1 MGDPAGRP
9 YTLLSCCMSLDGYL
23 DDSSPHRLVLSSNAD
38 LDRVD
43 ELRARA
49 DAILV
54 GAATVRADNPRL
66 VVRSPARLERRL
78 REGRSPTPAKVMVT
92 ALAKLDPEAAFFTT
106 GDTDK
111 LVYCTD
117 DTAAGARAALGG
129 VATVVA
135 SGCPLRLDSL
145 VEDLHARGIRRLL
158 VEGGATVLSQLLAA
172 GLADEL
178 QLAVAPFFVGDSAAR
193 RFLDDGA
200 YPWNARRRAR
210 LAGTRVLDDVVLLR
224 YAVSDR
230 FDPDHWDTDDR
241 DTDDPGAADA

>member
-1 MGDPAGRP
+1 MADRGERP

-23 DDSSPHRLVLSSNAD
+23 DDSSPRRLILSSAAD

-66 VVRSPARLERRL
+66 VVRSPARVERRL
-78 REGRSPTPAKVMVT
+78 HEGRTPTPAKVTLT
-92 ALAKLDPEAAFFTT
+92 ALAKLDPGAAFFTT
-106 GDTDK
+106 GQTDK

-117 DTAAGARAALGG
+117 DTAAEAHAALDA

-135 SGCPLRLDSL
+135 AGHPLHLEAL
-145 VEDLHARGIRRLL
+145 LEDLHARGVRRLL

-178 QLAVAPFFVGDSAAR
+178 QLAVAPFVVGDSAAR

-200 YPWNARRRAR
+200 YPLHAGRRAR
-210 LAGTRVLDDVVLLR
+210 LVSTRALGDVVLLR

-230 FDPDHWDTDDR
+230 FDHTDDW
-241 DTDDPGAADA
+241 GAADA